1 VILEVFPVPI
11 YLHRPKLE
19 ESFAIQHEIK
29 KALPNIIEQGVE
41 LPADREA
48 KLKTNVH
55 LVYNT
60 ITDHNLSNLGEYIK
74 AHTYKYFKET
84 QAFFRQDARM
94 ELARSWVNIYDNEE
108 AQEWHSH
115 GDAFISG
122 TYYYKCT
129 GEDDNGQ
136 ISLRQPGVQMRGG
149 MFPIGNK
156 YQVNLDVTPQEGGI
170 ILFPGWMEHRVR
182 PNKTNDT
189 RISISFDWF
198 VNNHASNESIYIG
211 KV

>member
-1 VILEVFPVPI
+1 MILEVFPVPI

-74 AHTYKYFKET
+74 AHTYKYFK
-84 QAFFRQDARM
+84 
-94 ELARSWVNIYDNEE
+94 
-108 AQEWHSH
+108 
-115 GDAFISG
+115 
-122 TYYYKCT
+122 
-129 GEDDNGQ
+129 
-136 ISLRQPGVQMRGG
+136 
-149 MFPIGNK
+149 
-156 YQVNLDVTPQEGGI
+156 
-170 ILFPGWMEHRVR
+170 
-182 PNKTNDT
+182 
-189 RISISFDWF
+189 
-198 VNNHASNESIYIG
+198 
-211 KV
+211 